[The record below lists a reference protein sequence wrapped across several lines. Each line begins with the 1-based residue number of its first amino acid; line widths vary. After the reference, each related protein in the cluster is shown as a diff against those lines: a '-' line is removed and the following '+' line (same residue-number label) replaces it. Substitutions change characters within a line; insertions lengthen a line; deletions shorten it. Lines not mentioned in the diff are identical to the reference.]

1 MKKHKGKAIM
11 YKLLQNQAL
20 RTFHNEINDLGWEAI
35 CEQNPAV
42 KAALDTQT
50 FGSERF
56 TQDMLVYYTHVAD
69 IDANNVEDAFYMHN
83 NPHGDPILEEQITRY
98 GTQHSLSVGDILVAE
113 DGGCYMCD
121 PMGFKYVGK
130 GDTYTTA
137 AKSVI
142 A

>member
-1 MKKHKGKAIM
+1 M

-20 RTFHNEINDLGWEAI
+20 RTFHNEINELGWEGI

-42 KAALDTQT
+42 KAAMDCMH

-56 TQDMLVYYTHVAD
+56 TLDMLVHYTHVAD
-69 IDANNVEDAFYMHN
+69 IDANTTEDAFVMHN
-83 NPHGDPILEEQITRY
+83 NPTGDEILEQQITRY
-98 GTQHSLSVGDILVAE
+98 GPQHSMYVGDILVAE
-113 DGGCYMCD
+113 DGGCYICD
-121 PMGFKYVGK
+121 PMGFSYVGK